1 VKEKPAPADPAK
13 EVSKETTGG
22 KTIEVKVDEE
32 SQKKAQEKEQKKSEE
47 ERKKTLEEERQKF
60 KKKDL
65 SRMPGAAQ
73 KGPVQNSAVNNLC
86 RLY

>member
-47 ERKKTLEEERQKF
+47 ERKKTLES
-60 KKKDL
+60 
-65 SRMPGAAQ
+65 SRSMMYLE
-73 KGPVQNSAVNNLC
+73 NL
-86 RLY
+86 LT